1 MGRLIKSFFFKLSRD
16 LTFRIVLIIGAG
28 IAFFMTALMLFID
41 VASGAFGAS
50 EDAITL
56 KMLTGPNMLLSSL
69 SPVDNFGLAIPI
81 CLITFICLEFTQGSI
96 RNKIIAGHSK
106 FKIYLSLFVSGLV
119 LTFSLLIVYAGLCT
133 LLGTIF
139 GGFDL
144 DDPVINMSSLS
155 ALLASGTYADGAYIA
170 QVLVTALVVYIAIV
184 SFTIF
189 FATLFR
195 AVGPCIPIVVIVLMM
210 LALGGTMVS
219 LIADAFEN
227 DSLVTFI
234 KIVDPLYVISGGG
247 LDYDIVVIGETTKP
261 ILKIETSSFIATIIN
276 NLVYA
281 GAFFAGGSLIFAK
294 RDVK

>member
-28 IAFFMTALMLFID
+28 IAFFMAALMLFID
-41 VASGAFGAS
+41 VASGALGGG
-50 EDAITL
+50 EDASI
-56 KMLTGPNMLLSSL
+56 KMLTGPNMLLSSF

-81 CLITFICLEFTQGSI
+81 CLITFICLEFTQGTI

-106 FKIYLSLFVSGLV
+106 FQIYTALFISGLV
-119 LTFSLLIVYAGLCT
+119 LTFSLLIVYVGLCT

-139 GGFDL
+139 GGFNL

-155 ALLASGTYADGAYIA
+155 AMLASGAHADGAYIA
-170 QVLVTALVVYIAIV
+170 QMLVTALVVYIAIV

-195 AVGPCIPIVVIVLMM
+195 NIGPCIPIVVIVLMM
-210 LALGGTMVS
+210 LALGGTMVT
-219 LIADAFEN
+219 LIADALEN
-227 DSLVTFI
+227 DTLVNI
-234 KIVDPLYVISGGG
+234 VKILDPLFVISGGG
-247 LDYDIVVIGETTKP
+247 LDYDIVVVGEVTKP
-261 ILKIETSSFIATIIN
+261 ILKIETSAFIATIIN
-276 NLVYA
+276 NIVVA
-281 GAFFAGGSLIFAK
+281 GAFFAGGALIFSK